1 MLPSAP
7 TLATTALVVLLLA
20 VYFVLPP
27 GPRGLPLLG
36 NVFQVP
42 SKMPWLKFAE
52 WKAVYGAEGPIFSL
66 NMAGQIIV
74 VLNTH
79 KENRRSTIYSDRPR
93 FIMASEI
100 LTGGIFMIF
109 ANCGEVWRKMRRVA
123 HEEFNPRAAEKY
135 RAMQQRGAAL
145 TILDILQ
152 DPSSWEDCL
161 KQGTAASILTAVY
174 GWPRITYKDKSVVT
188 RIHAHTARIAAAV
201 VPGAYLWKREG
212 LEWHE
217 QETRMFQA
225 FNAKVREKKRYH
237 GLSEKESAWLA
248 GIMLCISASLA
259 NVVLALTLH
268 PEVMHKAQAEIDA
281 VVGRECLPT
290 FAHQSE
296 LPYLRALIKETL
308 RWRPTGPVD
317 PDVFPSPEDF
327 IPERF
332 LDETGVFDVIPP
344 DTHGMGHVNFG
355 FGRRICAGLHFAN
368 QELFI
373 QVAMLLWAFNF
384 ETPLDN
390 DGVPLAPPKGEYID
404 AGIVVVPAPFEC
416 KLTMRRT
423 DIATMIMRELE
434 G

>member
-1 MLPSAP
+1 M
-7 TLATTALVVLLLA
+7 
-20 VYFVLPP
+20 
-27 GPRGLPLLG
+27 
-36 NVFQVP
+36 
-42 SKMPWLKFAE
+42 
-52 WKAVYGAEGPIFSL
+52 
-66 NMAGQIIV
+66 
-74 VLNTH
+74 
-79 KENRRSTIYSDRPR
+79 
-93 FIMASEI
+93 
-100 LTGGIFMIF
+100 
-109 ANCGEVWRKMRRVA
+109 
-123 HEEFNPRAAEKY
+123 
-135 RAMQQRGAAL
+135 
-145 TILDILQ
+145 
-152 DPSSWEDCL
+152 
-161 KQGTAASILTAVY
+161 
-174 GWPRITYKDKSVVT
+174 T

-201 VPGAYLWKREG
+201 VPGAYLVELFPALNYLPVWLAKWKREG

-225 FNAKVREKKRYH
+225 FNAKVREKKTGAAGTHCFVDSLNTNQRYH

-248 GIMLCISASLA
+248 GIMFSAGAETISASLA

-308 RWRPTGPVD
+308 RWRPTGPVAVPRRTTQDDWYDGYYIPKGTTVIPNVWAMNRD